1 MPGVEWILFY
11 LVLGALVGY
20 MAGLLGLGG
29 GGILVPLLS
38 SIFLYQ
44 GISVDKVV
52 HVALG
57 TSLAC
62 MLISSAASVHAHTSR
77 GAVDWRTVRGMSPG
91 IIVGTFLTSLFS
103 ANVSSAFIALFFAL
117 FMALIAVQ
125 MFINWQPNPSQTPI
139 SFGGLIV
146 AGVAVGSVAALAT
159 VGGGF
164 LTIAYL
170 GYKNVDIKKAIGSS
184 SAIGFPIAVTGTVG
198 YMISGWHDSL
208 SNPYVFGFIN
218 VPAFLAISIAS
229 AIVAPCGAARSHS
242 LPVVYLKKIFAIIS
256 LVLSIKMLV
265 SLVQY

>member
-1 MPGVEWILFY
+1 
-11 LVLGALVGY
+11 
-20 MAGLLGLGG
+20 
-29 GGILVPLLS
+29 LLS

-44 GISVDKVV
+44 GISVDMVV
-52 HVALG
+52 HMALG

-62 MLISSAASVHAHTSR
+62 MIISSAASIKAHASR
-77 GAVDWRTVRGMSPG
+77 CAVEWRMVRGMSPG
-91 IIVGTFLTSLFS
+91 IVLGSFLTTQLA
-103 ANVSSAFIALFFAL
+103 ANVNSGFMALFFAL

-146 AGVAVGSVAALAT
+146 AGVAVGSVSALAA

-218 VPAFLAISIAS
+218 VPAFLAISTAS
-229 AIVAPCGAARSHS
+229 AIVAPCGVAHSHS
-242 LPVVYLKKIFAIIS
+242 LPENYLKKIFAMIS
-256 LVLSIKMLV
+256 LILSVKMLV
-265 SLVQY
+265 SFV

>member
-38 SIFLYQ
+38 SIFLQQ
-44 GISVDKVV
+44 GIGVDKVV

-62 MLISSAASVHAHTSR
+62 MLIASVASIRAHASR
-77 GAVDWRTVRGMSPG
+77 GAVDWQIVRGMSPG
-91 IIVGTFLTSLFS
+91 IIVGSFLTTQLA

-125 MFINWQPNPSQTPI
+125 MFINWQPNPSLTPT
-139 SFGGLIV
+139 SFGRLIV
-146 AGVAVGSVAALAT
+146 AGVAVGSVSALAA

-170 GYKNVDIKKAIGSS
+170 EYKNVDIKKAIGSS

-198 YMISGWHDSL
+198 YMINGWHDSL

-218 VPAFLAISIAS
+218 VPAFLAISIAT

-242 LPVVYLKKIFAIIS
+242 LPEVYLKKVFAIIS
-256 LVLSIKMLV
+256 LILSVKMLV
-265 SLVQY
+265 SFV

>member
-1 MPGVEWILFY
+1 MSGVEWILLY
-11 LVLGALVGY
+11 LVLGALIGF

-44 GISVDKVV
+44 GISANKVV

-62 MLISSAASVHAHTSR
+62 MLVSSAASIHAHAAR
-77 GAVDWRTVRGMSPG
+77 GAVEWRIVRGMPPG
-91 IIVGTFLTSLFS
+91 IILGTFLTTQLA

-139 SFGGLIV
+139 SFGGLLA
-146 AGVAVGSVAALAT
+146 AGVGVGSVSALVAVG
-159 VGGGF
+159 GCF

-184 SAIGFPIAVTGTVG
+184 AAIGFPIAVTGTVG

-218 VPAFLAISIAS
+218 VPAFLAISTAS

-242 LPVVYLKKIFAIIS
+242 LPGNYLKKIFAIIS
-256 LVLSIKMLV
+256 LILSVKMLV
-265 SLVQY
+265 SFV